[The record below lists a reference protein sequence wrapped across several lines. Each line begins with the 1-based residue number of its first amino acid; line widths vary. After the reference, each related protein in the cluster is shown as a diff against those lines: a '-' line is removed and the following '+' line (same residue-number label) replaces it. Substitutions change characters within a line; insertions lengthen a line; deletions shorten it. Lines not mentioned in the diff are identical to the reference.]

1 MSSRNLNELKRMQHN
16 QNISK
21 RSAEETKLI
30 EHSWN
35 EVGNIYNSIAN
46 AIVTI
51 GQNVNIAI
59 QSINEAS
66 NIDKQEII
74 LTVNGIRRDL
84 EAFTTDLLTIY
95 NAHKDHSGIVNGED
109 ELALCISV
117 FNDYTILSDRL
128 NAVMFPAMLTVTES
142 LAEVAQ
148 QAQQVVIP
156 VTIDGEVVIESQHNQ
171 D

>member
-51 GQNVNIAI
+51 GQNVNI
-59 QSINEAS
+59 
-66 NIDKQEII
+66 
-74 LTVNGIRRDL
+74 
-84 EAFTTDLLTIY
+84 
-95 NAHKDHSGIVNGED
+95 
-109 ELALCISV
+109 
-117 FNDYTILSDRL
+117 DYTIL
-128 NAVMFPAMLTVTES
+128 
-142 LAEVAQ
+142 
-148 QAQQVVIP
+148 
-156 VTIDGEVVIESQHNQ
+156 
-171 D
+171 